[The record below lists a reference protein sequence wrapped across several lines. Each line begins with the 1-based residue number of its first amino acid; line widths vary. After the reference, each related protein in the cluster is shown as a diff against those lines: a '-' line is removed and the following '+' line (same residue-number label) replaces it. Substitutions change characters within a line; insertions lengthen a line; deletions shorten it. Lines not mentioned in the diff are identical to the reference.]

1 MITSAEEFVRLRNS
15 EVVADYVRSAH
26 DSADV
31 QVWLE
36 VIEKYP
42 EFQKWV
48 AHNKSIPNEIIE
60 LLSESPV
67 ARVRS
72 MIANKRKTPAHVLE
86 KLSRDTDEGVRLR
99 VAYNAKVPKEILVSL
114 LDDPWERVVETAT
127 EKLSQ
132 RNSMP

>member
-1 MITSAEEFVRLRNS
+1 MIASAEEFVRLRSS
-15 EVVADYVRSAH
+15 EIMAEYLRAAH

-36 VIEKYP
+36 VIKKYP

-60 LLSESPV
+60 LLSDSQN
-67 ARVRS
+67 AQVRS
-72 MIANKRKTPAHVLE
+72 TIANKRKTPAHILE
-86 KLSRDTDEGVRLR
+86 KLSRDADEGVRLR
-99 VAYNAKVPKEILVSL
+99 VVYNAKVPTEILVSML
-114 LDDPWERVVETAT
+114 QDPWQRIVETAT

-132 RNSMP
+132 RNSKF

>member
-1 MITSAEEFVRLRNS
+1 MISSAEEFVRLRSS
-15 EVVADYVRSAH
+15 EIMIEYLQAAH
-26 DSADV
+26 DSADI

-48 AHNKSIPNEIIE
+48 AHNKSIPEEIIV
-60 LLSESPV
+60 LLSESFD

-72 MIANKRKTPAHVLE
+72 TIADKRKTPGYILQ
-86 KLSRDTDEGVRLR
+86 KLSRDSDEGVRLR
-99 VAYNAKVPKEILVSL
+99 VAYNAKVSKEILVTL

-127 EKLSQ
+127 KKLFQ
-132 RNSMP
+132 RNSRL

>member
-1 MITSAEEFVRLRNS
+1 MITSAEEFVRLRSS
-15 EVVADYVRSAH
+15 EIKLEYLQAAH

-42 EFQKWV
+42 DFQEWV

-60 LLSESPV
+60 LLSESQN

-72 MIANKRKTPAHVLE
+72 TIADKRKTPVHILE
-86 KLSRDTDEGVRLR
+86 KLSRDTDESVRLR
-99 VAYNAKVPKEILVSL
+99 VAYNAKVSKEILVSL
-114 LDDPWERVVETAT
+114 LDDSWERVVETAR

-132 RNSMP
+132 RNLMP